1 MSLPL
6 TPSKRPG
13 DQGLEAN
20 GKAKRQ
26 NTVGKLQNQP
36 SPGTHVYRVLC
47 PASKCGN
54 FLEDGGIFIS
64 QIHEETGVEVRV
76 EESIPGCDERVVVI
90 LGSGEVESASKTDQE
105 DRKEEA
111 TADKEVADAKEQSE
125 SNEDKEPV
133 EVEDLKQEKEVSS
146 AQRALLLVFERL
158 VEGETEPDVGDEDDK
173 KSSSYVLRLLV
184 LSSQVGRILGKGGS
198 VIKQMSN
205 ESGAQIQILPWDK
218 LPPSTS
224 SSDEVVQITGEI
236 EAVKKALLLVSRQLS
251 ENVPRDHET
260 SPANTTGQLSNS
272 SRHALHRSD
281 AVQGPAKSSYGTRD
295 GRGFRSTARPMM
307 PKFNEGGLAGQ
318 MRPPK
323 EVLCFRLLCSSER
336 VGGIIG
342 KGGNVVRTLEQDTG
356 CEIKVVEGLSD
367 AEDRI
372 VAISGPAYPEERVSA
387 VQDAVLRVQNRIVRS
402 TPDSED
408 SSGCTARMLVSSNQ
422 IGCLLGKGG
431 SVIAEMRKSS
441 GAYIRILGKDQI
453 PTCASENE
461 EVVQINGEYEAVQDA
476 LLQIT
481 SRLKFHFF
489 RDVFPRAD
497 HPSIPPFLDAA
508 PPFPSF
514 MGRRELSPPGMFS
527 SFGPS
532 MRKFDALGGPRGAFY
547 SHEDPPFLQRPFR
560 PGLRPHIPE
569 RGPWGQSHMEG
580 GGPLDFPD
588 FAGPP
593 RRIPGFGGSF
603 DLLRGSQPAI
613 ITNTTVEVVVP
624 RSLVPVIYGEE
635 GGCLK
640 QIRQIS
646 DARITITEPKPG
658 ATDTVI
664 IISGTPEQTHAAQSL
679 IQAFVMIESE
689 SA

>member
-6 TPSKRPG
+6 TPSKRPS
-13 DQGLEAN
+13 DQGLEPN

-26 NTVGKLQNQP
+26 NSVGKSQNQP
-36 SPGTHVYRVLC
+36 SPGTLVYRVLC
-47 PASKCGN
+47 PAAKCGN
-54 FLEDGGIFIS
+54 FLENGGIFIS
-64 QIHEETGVEVRV
+64 QIHEETGMEVRV
-76 EESIPGCDERVVVI
+76 EESVPGCDERVVVI
-90 LGSGEVESASKTDQE
+90 LGSGEVESASKMDQE
-105 DRKEEA
+105 DRSEEA

-133 EVEDLKQEKEVSS
+133 EVEDLKHEKEVSS

-173 KSSSYVLRLLV
+173 KSSPYVLRLLV
-184 LSSQVGRILGKGGS
+184 LSSQVGCVLGKGGS

-205 ESGAQIQILPWDK
+205 ESGAQIQILPRDK
-218 LPPSTS
+218 LPLCTSPS
-224 SSDEVVQITGEI
+224 DDIVQITGEI
-236 EAVKKALLLVSRQLS
+236 EAVRKALLLVSQQLS
-251 ENVPRDHET
+251 DYVPRDHET
-260 SPANTTGQLSNS
+260 SPANTTGQSSNS
-272 SRHALHRSD
+272 SGHALHRSD
-281 AVQGPAKSSYGTRD
+281 AVQGAAKFSSSTRD
-295 GRGFRSTARPMM
+295 GRGYRSTARHMM
-307 PKFNEGGLAGQ
+307 PKLNEGGLAGQ
-318 MRPPK
+318 MRPPQ

-342 KGGNVVRTLEQDTG
+342 KGGNVVRTLEQDTR

-372 VAISGPAYPEERVSA
+372 VAISGAAYPEDRVSA

-402 TPDSED
+402 TPDSKD
-408 SSGCTARMLVSSNQ
+408 NSVTARMLVSSNQ

-489 RDVFPRAD
+489 RDVFPMIDR
-497 HPSIPPFLDAA
+497 PSIPPFLDPA

-514 MGRRELSPPGMFS
+514 MGRRELSPPGMYS

-532 MRKFDALGGPRGAFY
+532 TRKFDTLGGPRGAFY
-547 SHEDPPFLQRPFR
+547 SHEDPPFMQRPFR

-603 DLLRGSQPAI
+603 DLSRGSQPAI

-624 RSLVPVIYGEE
+624 RSIVPVIYGEE

>member
-6 TPSKRPG
+6 TPSKRPS
-13 DQGLEAN
+13 DQGLEPN
-20 GKAKRQ
+20 GKTKRQ
-26 NTVGKLQNQP
+26 NSVGKLQNQP
-36 SPGTHVYRVLC
+36 SPGTLVYRVLC
-47 PASKCGN
+47 PAAKCGN
-54 FLEDGGIFIS
+54 FLENGGKFIS

-90 LGSGEVESASKTDQE
+90 LGSREVESASKTDQE
-105 DRKEEA
+105 DRGEEA
-111 TADKEVADAKEQSE
+111 TADKEVADAKEQRE

-133 EVEDLKQEKEVSS
+133 EVEDLKHEKEVSS
-146 AQRALLLVFERL
+146 AQQALLLVFERL

-173 KSSSYVLRLLV
+173 KSSLFVLRLLV
-184 LSSQVGRILGKGGS
+184 LSSQVRCVLGEGGS

-205 ESGAQIQILPWDK
+205 ESGAQIRIIASKDELP
-218 LPPSTS
+218 LCTS
-224 SSDEVVQITGEI
+224 PSDEIVQITGEI
-236 EAVKKALLLVSRQLS
+236 EAVRKALLLVSQQLS
-251 ENVPRDHET
+251 DNVPQDQET
-260 SPANTTGQLSNS
+260 SPANTTGQSSNS
-272 SRHALHRSD
+272 SGYALNQSD
-281 AVQGPAKSSYGTRD
+281 AVQGVAKSSSSTRD
-295 GRGFRSTARPMM
+295 GRGYRSTTRPMM

-318 MRPPK
+318 MRPPQ

-372 VAISGPAYPEERVSA
+372 VAISGPAYPEDRVSA

-402 TPDSED
+402 TPDNKD
-408 SSGCTARMLVSSNQ
+408 STVTARMLVSSNQ

-453 PTCASENE
+453 PTCASEND
-461 EVVQINGEYEAVQDA
+461 EVVQINGEYQAVQDA

-489 RDVFPRAD
+489 RDAFPMID
-497 HPSIPPFLDAA
+497 HPSIPPFLDPA

-514 MGRRELSPPGMFS
+514 MGRRELSPPGMYP

-547 SHEDPPFLQRPFR
+547 PHEDPPFMQRPFR

-569 RGPWGQSHMEG
+569 RGPWGQSHMESA
-580 GGPLDFPD
+580 GPLDFPD
-588 FAGPP
+588 FAGRP
-593 RRIPGFGGSF
+593 RRILGFGGSF
-603 DLLRGSQPAI
+603 DLSRGSQPAI
-613 ITNTTVEVVVP
+613 ITSTTVEVVVP

-658 ATDTVI
+658 ASDTVI

-679 IQAFVMIESE
+679 IQAFVMTESE

>member
-1 MSLPL
+1 MNMSLPL

-13 DQGLEAN
+13 DQGLEPN

-26 NTVGKLQNQP
+26 NSVGKVQNQP
-36 SPGTHVYRVLC
+36 SSGSLVYRVLC
-47 PASKCGN
+47 PAAKCAN
-54 FLEDGGIFIS
+54 FLENGGIFIS
-64 QIHEETGVEVRV
+64 QIHDETGLEVRV

-90 LGSGEVESASKTDQE
+90 LGSGEVESASKMDQE
-105 DRKEEA
+105 NRSEEA

-125 SNEDKEPV
+125 SKEDKEPV
-133 EVEDLKQEKEVSS
+133 EIEDLKHEKEVSS
-146 AQRALLLVFERL
+146 AQRALLLVFDRL
-158 VEGETEPDVGDEDDK
+158 VEGEAEPDVGDEDDK

-184 LSSQVGRILGKGGS
+184 LSSQAGRVLGKGGS

-205 ESGAQIQILPWDK
+205 ESGADIQILPWDK
-218 LPPSTS
+218 LPHSTS
-224 SSDEVVQITGEI
+224 SSDEIVQITGEI
-236 EAVKKALLLVSRQLS
+236 EAVRKALLLVSQQLS
-251 ENVPRDHET
+251 ENVPRDNEA
-260 SPANTTGQLSNS
+260 SPANTTGQSSNS
-272 SRHALHRSD
+272 SCHALNRSA
-281 AVQGPAKSSYGTRD
+281 AVQGAAKSSSSTRD
-295 GRGFRSTARPMM
+295 GRGYRSTVRPMM
-307 PKFNEGGLAGQ
+307 PKFNEGGLVGQ

-342 KGGNVVRTLEQDTG
+342 KGGNVVRALEQDTG

-372 VAISGPAYPEERVSA
+372 VAISGPAYPEDRVSA

-402 TPDSED
+402 TPDNED

-461 EVVQINGEYEAVQDA
+461 EVVQ
-476 LLQIT
+476 
-481 SRLKFHFF
+481 
-489 RDVFPRAD
+489 
-497 HPSIPPFLDAA
+497 
-508 PPFPSF
+508 
-514 MGRRELSPPGMFS
+514 
-527 SFGPS
+527 
-532 MRKFDALGGPRGAFY
+532 
-547 SHEDPPFLQRPFR
+547 
-560 PGLRPHIPE
+560 
-569 RGPWGQSHMEG
+569 SHMEG

-603 DLLRGSQPAI
+603 DLSRGGQPAI

-624 RSLVPVIYGEE
+624 RSLVPIIYGEE

-689 SA
+689 LA